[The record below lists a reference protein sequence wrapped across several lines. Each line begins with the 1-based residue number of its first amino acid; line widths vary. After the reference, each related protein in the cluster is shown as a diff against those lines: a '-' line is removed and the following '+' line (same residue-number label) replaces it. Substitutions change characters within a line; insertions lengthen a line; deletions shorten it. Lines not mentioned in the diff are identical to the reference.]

1 MKIKLYLNDLS
12 IQKTEN
18 SSPEIV
24 YAYCMLPSL
33 FAVTLSVCVSGNEP
47 GNLVAGGGW
56 PGQADG
62 GTLGA
67 TGRCGGALSLLSTH
81 SQQELGVTPR
91 LFMEANHLSSS
102 SSATA
107 TATHVL
113 RTMRCSSKIRLK

>member
-1 MKIKLYLNDLS
+1 MKIKLYSNDLS
-12 IQKTEN
+12 IQKTDN

-102 SSATA
+102 SATA